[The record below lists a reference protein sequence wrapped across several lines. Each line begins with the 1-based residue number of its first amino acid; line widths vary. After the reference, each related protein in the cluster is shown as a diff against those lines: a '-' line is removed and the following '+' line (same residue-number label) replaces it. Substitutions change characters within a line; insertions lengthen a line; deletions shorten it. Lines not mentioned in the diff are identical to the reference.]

1 VALVAIPGHDE
12 LAPMA
17 AGMIQAALSGDSPTM
32 GTIAREIKHMG
43 MTPDEVAIT
52 FAAIAGRMLAGTS
65 EGRRTADSVTRSV
78 VARRARM
85 LAE

>member
-1 VALVAIPGHDE
+1 MAVTGIPGHDE

-43 MTPDEVAIT
+43 MTSGRGSHHLRCDSWAH
-52 FAAIAGRMLAGTS
+52 AGRNLWRSAICRLRDPFR
-65 EGRRTADSVTRSV
+65 GRA
-78 VARRARM
+78 
-85 LAE
+85 

>member
-1 VALVAIPGHDE
+1 MAVVAIPGHDE

-32 GTIAREIKHMG
+32 GAIAREIKDTG
-43 MTPDEVAIT
+43 MTSDEVAIT
-52 FAAIAGRMLAGTS
+52 FAAIAARMLAGTS
-65 EGRRTADSVTRSV
+65 GGAGSTDFVTRSV

-85 LAE
+85 LGA

>member
-1 VALVAIPGHDE
+1 VAVTGIPGHDE

-65 EGRRTADSVTRSV
+65 GGRQSADFVTRSV
-78 VARRARM
+78 VARRAGM
-85 LAE
+85 LAP